1 MDIVVVTPDNFEEVA
16 AFLRMASSLTEIE
29 KKFEL
34 CRGERERLFI
44 EVESEVVFIEA
55 EGAERKD
62 DRTRR

>member
-16 AFLRMASSLTEIE
+16 AFLRMADSLTEIE
-29 KKFEL
+29 KKLEL